1 MNIVAIAAIN
11 RRPGKAWHV
20 LQFAPTRIVVATLAM
35 VGFAIAMQVCAS
47 AMHIRPGTV
56 LGFGV
61 AAVSILG
68 ICGVYSA
75 YVHLVEQRSVI
86 ELDRRGA
93 VRGFGLGLLVGSG
106 LFCVTVLILWLL
118 GVWQING
125 VNSWTTL
132 LYTLAGALVAAFTE
146 EIVVRSVFFRIVEE
160 SLGSW
165 LALALSAALFGL
177 LHGLNPGATIISSMA
192 IALEAGFLLAAA
204 YMYARRLWL
213 VIGLHFAWNFTE
225 GGIFGAS
232 VSGGSGA
239 HGLLTSELH
248 GSDILTGGRFG
259 PEASVVAVL
268 VCLAAGCVFLVLA
281 RRSGHIVA
289 PAWRRRSGP

>member
-1 MNIVAIAAIN
+1 MNAIATIN
-11 RRPGKAWHV
+11 RRPGRAWHV
-20 LQFAPTRIVVATLAM
+20 LQVAPTRLVVATLA
-35 VGFAIAMQVCAS
+35 VLGFAIAVQSCAS
-47 AMHIRPGTV
+47 AMHIKFDTG

-61 AAVSILG
+61 ATVLVLG

-75 YVHLVEQRSVI
+75 YVHLVEQRSVV

-93 VRGFGLGLLVGSG
+93 VGGFALGLFIGAG
-106 LFCVTVLILWLL
+106 LFSATALILWLL

-125 VNSWTTL
+125 VNSGTAL
-132 LYTLAGALVAAFTE
+132 LHTLAGALVAAFTE
-146 EIVVRSVFFRIVEE
+146 EILIRGVFFRIVEE

-165 LALALSAALFGL
+165 LALALSAVIFGL
-177 LHGLNPGATIISSMA
+177 LHGINPGATIISTIA
-192 IALEAGFLLAAA
+192 IALEAGVLLAAA

-232 VSGGSGA
+232 VSGGGGA
-239 HGLLTSELH
+239 HGLLRSELH
-248 GSDILTGGRFG
+248 GPDILTGGSFG

-268 VCLAAGCVFLVLA
+268 VCLAAGVVFLVLA
-281 RRSGHIVA
+281 RRSRHIVA
-289 PAWRRRSGP
+289 PVWRRRSEP